1 MIKPRLFLCGGAEMP
16 EDASRN
22 GAHVVRLS
30 TFGRDAN
37 VNVRLEDVAKVFNQH
52 VSPRLKDLLE
62 IAAYVYTADCATKR
76 GGKWGHEETLEPW
89 PRDFRFVIPVSEP
102 EFWSKSEVCN
112 LLCQMLHFLSDDKY
126 KFEFVKFEGHEEKQ
140 PYFEF
145 GDEDWPFSGID
156 RVLMF
161 SGGLDS
167 LAGAV
172 QTAASGKN
180 LVLVSHR
187 PVTTQSKRQVELFKA
202 LRATFAV
209 PMIHVPVWINKEE
222 KKGKEH
228 TQRTR
233 SFLYSALGALVAA
246 SVRAGGVRFFE
257 NGIVSLN
264 LPVADEALRARAS
277 RTTHPMVLK
286 DFSRFYSVVLDRE
299 FEADNPFVFKT
310 KTDVVS
316 LIAEHGAEELVKLT
330 CSCSHQGLFQSRNQW
345 HCGTCSQCID
355 RRIAMVAAGLERCDP
370 ATDYVSDV
378 FVGARKDGYER
389 NMAVDYV
396 RHAVEL
402 SRMSQQDMAARFNRE
417 LSQAVRP
424 FSKRSE
430 AAQRFVEM
438 HQRHGSTVEQ
448 VLRQQLE
455 RHGGALLR
463 GELDSSSMMA
473 MVAGQRHLASIWEN
487 YAERIAELL
496 RGGLPKAC
504 KSHKPK
510 HEPHLQEI
518 CDGILRAQDGEL
530 IREFPFVRWGSGAT
544 KPDWSAEHMM
554 LWVELKYVRKS
565 EHIRQISEAIAADIT
580 KYGDCGRKVLFVVY
594 DPSHLVTDEE
604 AFARPIESRESMR
617 LRFVR

>member
-1 MIKPRLFLCGGAEMP
+1 
-16 EDASRN
+16 
-22 GAHVVRLS
+22 
-30 TFGRDAN
+30 
-37 VNVRLEDVAKVFNQH
+37 
-52 VSPRLKDLLE
+52 
-62 IAAYVYTADCATKR
+62 
-76 GGKWGHEETLEPW
+76 
-89 PRDFRFVIPVSEP
+89 
-102 EFWSKSEVCN
+102 
-112 LLCQMLHFLSDDKY
+112 
-126 KFEFVKFEGHEEKQ
+126 
-140 PYFEF
+140 
-145 GDEDWPFSGID
+145 
-156 RVLMF
+156 
-161 SGGLDS
+161 
-167 LAGAV
+167 
-172 QTAASGKN
+172 
-180 LVLVSHR
+180 
-187 PVTTQSKRQVELFKA
+187 
-202 LRATFAV
+202 
-209 PMIHVPVWINKEE
+209 
-222 KKGKEH
+222 
-228 TQRTR
+228 
-233 SFLYSALGALVAA
+233 
-246 SVRAGGVRFFE
+246 
-257 NGIVSLN
+257 
-264 LPVADEALRARAS
+264 
-277 RTTHPMVLK
+277 
-286 DFSRFYSVVLDRE
+286 
-299 FEADNPFVFKT
+299 
-310 KTDVVS
+310 
-316 LIAEHGAEELVKLT
+316 
-330 CSCSHQGLFQSRNQW
+330 
-345 HCGTCSQCID
+345 
-355 RRIAMVAAGLERCDP
+355 MVAAGLERCDP